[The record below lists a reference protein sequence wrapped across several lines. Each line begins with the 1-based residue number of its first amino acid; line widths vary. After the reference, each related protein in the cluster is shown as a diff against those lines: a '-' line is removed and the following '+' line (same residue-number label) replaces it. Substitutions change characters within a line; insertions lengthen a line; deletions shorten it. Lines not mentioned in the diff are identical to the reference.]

1 MRIFLLLAAML
12 QFLHFSPAKQ
22 ADTVLFSGD
31 TARITFPNTI
41 DFTTTISS
49 NDEIAD
55 VVFLY
60 GTDERTCS
68 DVQAMSLPQYTPG
81 KLVTAKW
88 QWDMRNSGSLPPGT
102 QVWWQWKVVTKG
114 GHTVT
119 SEKQTIT
126 WLDSAHPWKVAEKDS
141 VRVHYY
147 EISSQQADELVTTAL
162 NAIQRLEADT
172 GMTPSGTVDLYMYAT
187 NKDLQ
192 DAVLYE
198 SGWTGGLAF
207 TDYNKIAIG
216 MELKDMD
223 WTKRTEAH
231 ELTHVLVGNYTFT
244 CLWTTPTWLEEG
256 LAVYGEGEP
265 DANTKDTFKKAI
277 ENNELLSFNILS
289 ASFSEDPGK
298 ADISYSQSY
307 YMVRYLVETY
317 GRDKINSLLKTLSGG
332 TTVDDALKKV
342 YGFDL
347 AGFENEWRASLGLS
361 VNAAATP
368 TPLPTEIPTM
378 KPVAIVE
385 QDTSTATAM
394 PAVTVQPT
402 SLPSVMAAAAD
413 TAAPTRAGEATVT
426 PTPASVPPMQPLSA
440 AMIAIIIL
448 CGAGVFLIIGLII
461 LISQFGR
468 KKKPI
473 ISALILFVLTASLAG
488 TTRASAADT
497 AVEPRTDFPPFP
509 TATLYR
515 TPFPRTDVFTNRE
528 AGVSINIP
536 PYVAIDTSEAAAN
549 FFFSFKLEGWISGY
563 LKSVNRVEGKT
574 LQDTAR
580 ELRVSE
586 LKGLANFT
594 YLVDEPV
601 TLASGTSGWKTVTDF
616 QFPNEPDR
624 NYRATM
630 ISVRGYSSIFVL
642 VFYSARDNFAQ
653 FGTKIDEFT
662 NTLTITAPVIN
673 GFSRD
678 DLLLLD
684 GGETDNPAEN
694 DPATASGS
702 AGFDLIFSGLV
713 TYGPSMNL
721 TPDLAK
727 SWDVS
732 DGGRVYTFHLQPN
745 AVFHNGRPFT
755 ADDVVYSW
763 ERAANAATKSDTV
776 MIYLGDIQG
785 VKEMH
790 EGKADHISGLK
801 AVDAHT
807 LQVTLA
813 QPVPYFLLK
822 LTYPTTYIVDRD
834 NVSKGGK
841 WYLTPNGTGPFRLT
855 RWVSRDYRQ
864 YERFDA
870 FYGDKPKIK
879 IILVQLYKGTS
890 LQLYEN
896 GQVDYAYV
904 GGGNLTR
911 FTDPSEPMSKQL
923 KTSVNMCT
931 GYYTL
936 DTTQPPFDDVK
947 VRQAF
952 AMSVDK
958 EKFVKVIGRGNLLP
972 SAGLYPPALP
982 GFDRTFTGLPFDPA
996 KANELLKESKY
1007 GSGDFPP
1014 VTISISSYGN
1024 GVPEEVS
1031 ALAQMW
1037 EENLGV
1043 KITVQNIDPEYYQDV
1058 LDSGKHGQMIAEGWC
1073 ADYPDPENFADVLF
1087 HSGADMNHS
1096 NYANPDL
1103 DKLLEAARVEPD
1115 TAKRLQMYSHAE
1127 KIIVND
1133 APAIFIDHS
1142 KSYVLVKPYLKGF
1155 DPLPMNIPAER
1166 YMSIDKSAFAAGQP

>member
-1 MRIFLLLAAML
+1 MRIFLLFAAAL
-12 QFLHFSPAKQ
+12 QFLNFSPVRQ
-22 ADTVLFSGD
+22 ADSVLFTGD
-31 TARITFPNTI
+31 IATISFPNTI

-49 NDEIAD
+49 NDEVAA
-55 VVFLY
+55 VEFLY

-68 DVQAMSLPQYTPG
+68 DVQAMSLPQFTPG

-114 GHTVT
+114 GETVT
-119 SEKQTIT
+119 SEKKTVT
-126 WLDSAHPWKVAEKDS
+126 WLDSVHPWKVAEKDS

-147 EISSQQADELVTTAL
+147 QINSQQADELVTTAL
-162 NAIQRLEADT
+162 DAIQRLEADT
-172 GMTPSGTVDLYMYAT
+172 GMTPSGTVDLFMYNST
-187 NKDLQ
+187 QDLQ

-216 MELKDMD
+216 MDLKDMD

-265 DANTKDTFKKAI
+265 DETTKDTFKKAI
-277 ENNELLSFNILS
+277 ESNELLSFNILS

-298 ADISYSQSY
+298 ADLSYTQSY

-317 GRDKINSLLKTLSGG
+317 GRDKINNLLKTLSSG
-332 TTVDDALKKV
+332 TTVNDALKQV

-347 AGFENEWRASLGLS
+347 AGFENEWRASLDLP
-361 VNAAATP
+361 VNAAASP
-368 TPLPTEIPTM
+368 TPRPTEIPTM
-378 KPVAIVE
+378 KPIAAAMGS
-385 QDTSTATAM
+385 STATAV
-394 PAVTVQPT
+394 PVEAVQPT
-402 SLPSVMAAAAD
+402 PLPSFIAAAIA
-413 TAAPTRAGEATVT
+413 TAAPTRAGEVT
-426 PTPASVPPMQPLSA
+426 AVLTSTPISPAQPLSA
-440 AMIAIIIL
+440 ASIAIAIL
-448 CGAGVFLIIGLII
+448 CGAGAFLVIGLVI
-461 LISQFGR
+461 LITQLGR
-468 KKKPI
+468 KKKPV
-473 ISALILFVLTASLAG
+473 ISALILFMLTAGLAG
-488 TTRASAADT
+488 TTRVSAA
-497 AVEPRTDFPPFP
+497 VPSSELRSDFPPFP

-515 TPFPRTDVFTNRE
+515 TPFPRTDAYTNRV
-528 AGVSINIP
+528 AGVSITIP
-536 PYVAIDTSEAAAN
+536 PYVAIDKSEAAAN
-549 FFFSFKLEGWISGY
+549 FFFSFKLDGWISGY
-563 LKSVNRVEGKT
+563 LKSVNRVDGKT

-580 ELRVSE
+580 ELRISE
-586 LKGLANFT
+586 LKGLVNFT

-601 TLASGTSGWKTVTDF
+601 TLASGISGWKTVTDF

-624 NYRATM
+624 NYRAIM
-630 ISVRGYSSIFVL
+630 VSVRGYSSIFVL

-653 FGTKIDEFT
+653 FDTKINEFT
-662 NTLTITAPVIN
+662 STLTVTAPVIN

-684 GGETDNPAEN
+684 GGETDNAAEN
-694 DPATASGS
+694 DPATARSSG
-702 AGFDLIFSGLV
+702 GFDLIYSGLV
-713 TYGPSMNL
+713 TYDSAMNL

-732 DGGRVYTFHLQPN
+732 DGGRVYTFHLQPD

-755 ADDVVYSW
+755 ADDIVYSW
-763 ERAANAATKSDTV
+763 ERAASAATKSDTV
-776 MIYLGDIQG
+776 MIYLGDIMG

-790 EGKADHISGLK
+790 EGNVDHISGLK
-801 AVDAHT
+801 VVDAHT
-807 LQVTLA
+807 LQVRLA

-822 LTYPTTYIVDRD
+822 LTYPTTYIVDRE
-834 NVSKGGK
+834 NVSTGGQ

-855 RWVSRDYRQ
+855 RWVSREYRQ

-870 FYGDKPKIK
+870 FYGEKPKIK
-879 IILVQLYKGTS
+879 AILVQLYKGTS

-896 GQVDYAYV
+896 GQVDFAYV

-911 FTDPSEPMSKQL
+911 FTDPSEPLSGQL
-923 KTSVNMCT
+923 KTTVNLCT

-958 EKFVKVIGRGNLLP
+958 EKFVRVIGRGNLLP
-972 SAGLYPPALP
+972 AAGLYPPALP
-982 GFDRTFTGLPFDPA
+982 GFDRTFTGIPFDPA
-996 KANELLKESKY
+996 KAKELLKESKY

-1024 GVPEEVS
+1024 GVPEDVS

-1037 EENLGV
+1037 EENLGI
-1043 KITVQNIDPEYYQDV
+1043 KITVQNIDPEYYQEV
-1058 LDSGKHGQMIAEGWC
+1058 LDSGSHGQMISEGWC

-1087 HSGADMNHS
+1087 HSGVDMNRS
-1096 NYANPDL
+1096 KYANPEL
-1103 DKLLEAARVEPD
+1103 DTLLEAASVEPD
-1115 TAKRLQMYSHAE
+1115 TAKRLQMYSQAE

-1166 YMSIDKSAFAAGQP
+1166 YMSIDRSAFAAGQP